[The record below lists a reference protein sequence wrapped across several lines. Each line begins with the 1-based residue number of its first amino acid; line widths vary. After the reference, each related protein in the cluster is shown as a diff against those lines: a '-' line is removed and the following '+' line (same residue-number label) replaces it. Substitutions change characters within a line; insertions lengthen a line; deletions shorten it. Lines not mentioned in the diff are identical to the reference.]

1 MKLHCVVEHFPEA
14 AKRKYAETDDRSR
27 CAGGTCTQ
35 AIDETKR
42 KTCTHVNVDD
52 LLGAADEDE
61 QGKYAGEKEIKDDGV
76 FERVNA
82 SLQHS
87 YEEEDLSTFF

>member
-1 MKLHCVVEHFPEA
+1 MAEID
-14 AKRKYAETDDRSR
+14 RKPY
-27 CAGGTCTQ
+27 
-35 AIDETKR
+35 
-42 KTCTHVNVDD
+42 THVNVDD

-61 QGKYAGEKEIKDDGV
+61 QGKYTGEESEDDGV

-82 SLQHS
+82 SLQYS

>member
-1 MKLHCVVEHFPEA
+1 MELLEA
-14 AKRKYAETDDRSR
+14 ARRKYAETDDRSR

-35 AIDETKR
+35 AIDQSKR

-52 LLGAADEDE
+52 LLGSLDEDE
-61 QGKYAGEKEIKDDGV
+61 QGKWNGEEESKDDGV

-82 SLQHS
+82 SFKHS